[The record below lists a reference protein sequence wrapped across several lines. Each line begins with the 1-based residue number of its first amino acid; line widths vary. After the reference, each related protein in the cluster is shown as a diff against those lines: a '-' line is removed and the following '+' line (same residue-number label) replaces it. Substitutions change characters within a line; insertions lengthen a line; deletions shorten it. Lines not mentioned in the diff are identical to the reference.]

1 MIRFD
6 SDYLE
11 GGHPAVLRRLTET
24 NPLQTTGYGNDP
36 YCREAANLIR
46 SLCLAPEAQVHFFM
60 GGTQVN
66 RTMIAAALRPH
77 QGVVAPETGH
87 IAVHES
93 GAIENSGHKVITL
106 PSHDG
111 KLDAAEVE
119 ALCQA
124 HYGDESAE
132 HMVQPGMVYIS
143 NPTEV
148 GTVYSREELQALHDV
163 CRRWHMPLYLDGARL
178 GCALVAAKNDYT
190 LADMAS
196 LVDAFTIGGTK
207 MGALF
212 GEALVLMNP
221 ALGEDLRYIIK
232 QNGGMLAKGRL
243 LGVQFLALLEDD
255 LYGRIA
261 QHEVDLALT
270 LQKELARK
278 SIPFMV
284 GSPTNQQFPILS
296 DGALSAI
303 RDRFGFS
310 LWQKL
315 DGGMNVV
322 RFCTSWATTPKQVA
336 QLTEAIPYPY

>member
-11 GGHPAVLRRLTET
+11 GCHPAVLHRLSET
-24 NPLQTTGYGNDP
+24 NAEQTPGYGNDL
-36 YCREAANLIR
+36 YCREAAELIR
-46 SLCLAPEAQVHFFM
+46 SLCGAAEAQVHFFM

-66 RTMIAAALRPH
+66 RTIIAAALRPH
-77 QGVVAPETGH
+77 QGVVAAETGH

-93 GAIENSGHKVITL
+93 GAIENSGHKVLTL

-111 KLDAAEVE
+111 KLDAAEVD
-119 ALCQA
+119 ALCRA
-124 HYGDESAE
+124 HYESESFE

-148 GTVYSREELQALHDV
+148 GTVYSRSELEALHEV

-178 GCALVAAKNDYT
+178 GCALFAAKNDYT
-190 LADMAS
+190 LAEMAS

-212 GEALVLMNP
+212 GEALVLMDP
-221 ALGEDLRYIIK
+221 ALGKDLRYILK

-243 LGVQFLALLEDD
+243 LGVQFLALLQDG
-255 LYGRIA
+255 LYDRIA
-261 QHEVDLALT
+261 QHEVELAIT
-270 LQKELARK
+270 LQQELARK
-278 SIPFMV
+278 GYGFMV
-284 GSPTNQQFPILS
+284 NSPTNQQFPILS
-296 DGALSAI
+296 DGAVDTI

-310 LWQKL
+310 LWAKRE
-315 DGGMNVV
+315 GGMNVV

-336 QLTEAIPYPY
+336 QLIDAIPYPY

>member
-24 NPLQTTGYGNDP
+24 NAVQTPGYGCDP
-36 YCREAANLIR
+36 YCREAAELIC
-46 SLCLAPEAQVHFFM
+46 SLCGAPQAQVHFLV

-66 RTMIAAALRPH
+66 RTLIAAVLRPH

-93 GAIENSGHKVITL
+93 GAVENSGHKVIPL

-111 KLDAAEVE
+111 KLSAAEVD
-119 ALCQA
+119 ALCKA
-124 HYGDESAE
+124 HYDDESFE

-148 GTVYSREELQALHDV
+148 GTVYTRAELEALHEV

-178 GCALVAAKNDYT
+178 GCALVAAKDDYT
-190 LADMAS
+190 LAEMAS

-212 GEALVLMNP
+212 GEALVLMDP
-221 ALGEDLRYIIK
+221 ALGQDLRYIIK

-243 LGVQFLALLEDD
+243 LGVQFLALLEHG
-255 LYGRIA
+255 LYSRIA
-261 QHEVDLALT
+261 QHEVELALT

-278 SIPFMV
+278 GWGFLV
-284 GSPTNQQFPILS
+284 NSPTNQQFPILS
-296 DGALSAI
+296 DGAVETI

-310 LWQKL
+310 LWAKRE
-315 DGGMNVV
+315 GGMNVV

-336 QLTEAIPYPY
+336 QLIDAIPYPY